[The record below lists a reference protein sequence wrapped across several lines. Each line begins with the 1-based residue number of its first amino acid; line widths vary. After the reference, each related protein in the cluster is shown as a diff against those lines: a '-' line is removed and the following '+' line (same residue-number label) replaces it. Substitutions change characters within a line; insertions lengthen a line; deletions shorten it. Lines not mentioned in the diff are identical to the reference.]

1 MSVKMIANVLEYSP
15 RKGNDLLCEVILANV
30 ANDEGVCWPS
40 TQYIAQRLR
49 NSERASQFT
58 LASLEKEGDIYR
70 AQARG
75 RGFTNR
81 IVLLIA
87 LQPQEARN
95 VLKKWFGMQPGQ
107 IETIL
112 KKVKYSSPFLKGE
125 KQHQDDDPFTRAMRE
140 STQRVK
146 VYAEKVKKRVK
157 KTRKPSPN
165 TSLHVSTHHDTTDT
179 SVHNN
184 NNSARKRV
192 RTNPHTH
199 VKRKSVAVVASE
211 NKNPGL
217 VEHFAERMNAHLG
230 IDLNV
235 ARQLAQLPHVDK
247 AYLADWEAFSER
259 NIQEH
264 LDSPLDDDDRHTKD
278 CLGPGYYV
286 LRIKNA
292 DQSPYLKRFLERK
305 KREEAHR
312 DDPHWNKGANHD

>member
-40 TQYIAQRLR
+40 TEYIAQRLR

-70 AQARG
+70 AQVRG

-140 STQRVK
+140 STQKVK

-165 TSLHVSTHHDTTDT
+165 TSLHVSTHHDTPDT

-184 NNSARKRV
+184 NNSHVRVNRKRA
-192 RTNPHTH
+192 
-199 VKRKSVAVVASE
+199 VAVVASE
-211 NKNPGL
+211 NKNPEL
-217 VEHFAERMNAHLG
+217 VEHHAELMNTHLA
-230 IDLNV
+230 IDLYV
-235 ARQLAQLPHVDK
+235 ARQLAILPHIDD
-247 AYLADWEAFSER
+247 AYLADWEAFAER
-259 NIQEH
+259 NAREAVAKD
-264 LDSPLDDDDRHTKD
+264 LDGEGKTQF
-278 CLGPGYYV
+278 LGPGYYV
-286 LRIKNA
+286 TQIRKGN
-292 DQSPYLKRFLERK
+292 QSPLRKKENERK
-305 KREEAHR
+305 AREDAHR
-312 DDPHWNKGANHD
+312 DDPNWNKGINL